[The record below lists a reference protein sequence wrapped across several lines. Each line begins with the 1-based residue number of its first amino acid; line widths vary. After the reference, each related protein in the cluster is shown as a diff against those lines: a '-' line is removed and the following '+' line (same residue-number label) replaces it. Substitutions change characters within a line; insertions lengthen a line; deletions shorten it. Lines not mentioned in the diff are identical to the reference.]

1 MPDPIPLLAD
11 ELPKNMLELLGDR
24 FEIVHLAKE
33 TPKADY
39 ARVEGLITYGHP
51 SVTGDLLDRCP
62 LLKVV
67 SNHGVGVDHIDLA
80 AAASRNIPVGNTPGC
95 LDRSTADMTMALIL
109 SVARNIVAGDRFA
122 RSKEFTHYDP
132 RILIGQEVS
141 GSVLGIVGM
150 GRIGKEVA
158 RRAKAFEMTI
168 LYHNRH
174 RDEAAEK
181 ELGVRYA
188 DLEELLAESDFVTLN
203 CPLTRQTQHMISSRQ
218 FEVMKSSGI
227 LINVARGGVVDTQAL
242 YDALVSGQIAAA
254 GLDVTEPE
262 PLPRNHPL
270 LKLENAIIL
279 PHLGSASNRTRQRMV
294 EMTVENLIAGIE
306 QRELPYRVNC

>member
-1 MPDPIPLLAD
+1 
-11 ELPKNMLELLGDR
+11 MLELLGER
-24 FEIVHLAKE
+24 FEIVPLSNA
-33 TPKADY
+33 TSTDDY
-39 ARVEGLITYGHP
+39 RRVEGVITYGHP
-51 SVTGDLLDRCP
+51 SVKGDLLDRCP
-62 LLKVV
+62 LLKVI

-80 AAASRNIPVGNTPGC
+80 AAAERNIPVGNTPGC

-109 SVARNIVAGDRFA
+109 SVARNIVVGDRFA
-122 RSKEFTHYDP
+122 RSREFTHYDP

-158 RRAKAFEMTI
+158 RRANAFEMRI

-174 RDEAAEK
+174 RDEAAER

-218 FEVMKSSGI
+218 FEVMKRTGI
-227 LINVARGGVVDTQAL
+227 LINMSRGGVVDTQAL
-242 YDALVSGQIAAA
+242 YEALVSGQIAAA
-254 GLDVTEPE
+254 GLDVNEPE
-262 PLPRNHPL
+262 PLPRDHPL

-294 EMTVENLIAGIE
+294 EMTVENLLAGIE
-306 QRELPYRVNC
+306 QRELPYLVKS

>member
-11 ELPKNMLELLGDR
+11 ELPRNMLELLGNR
-24 FEIVHLAKE
+24 FEIVPLAKE
-33 TPKADY
+33 TSKDDY
-39 ARVEGLITYGHP
+39 ARAEGLITYGHP
-51 SVTGDLLDRCP
+51 GIDGDLLDRCP
-62 LLKVV
+62 LLKVI
-67 SNHGVGVDHIDLA
+67 SNHGVGVDHINLA
-80 AAASRNIPVGNTPGC
+80 AAAERNIPVGNTPGC

-109 SVARNIVAGDRFA
+109 AVARNIVVGDRFA
-122 RSKEFTHYDP
+122 RSEEFTHYDP

-150 GRIGKEVA
+150 GRIGKQVA
-158 RRAKAFEMTI
+158 RRARAFDMTI

-174 RDEAAEK
+174 RDEAAEN

-203 CPLTRQTQHMISSRQ
+203 CPLTRQTHHMISSRQ
-218 FEVMKSSGI
+218 LEVMKPSGI
-227 LINVARGGVVDTQAL
+227 LINVARGGVVDTEAL

-262 PLPRNHPL
+262 PLPRDHPL
-270 LKLENAIIL
+270 LKLDNVIVL

-306 QRELPYRVNC
+306 QRELPYRVNA

>member
-11 ELPKNMLELLGDR
+11 ELPNNMLELLGDR
-24 FEIVHLAKE
+24 FEIVPLVKE
-33 TPKADY
+33 TPKEDS

-51 SVTGDLLDRCP
+51 SVTGNLLDRCP

-67 SNHGVGVDHIDLA
+67 SNHGVGVDHIDVA
-80 AAASRNIPVGNTPGC
+80 AAAERNIPVGNTPGC

-109 SVARNIVAGDRFA
+109 SVARNIVLGDRFA

-158 RRAKAFEMTI
+158 RRARAFEMTI

-174 RDEAAEK
+174 RDEAAEN
-181 ELGVRYA
+181 ELGVSYA

-203 CPLTRQTQHMISSRQ
+203 CPLTRQTHHMISSRQ
-218 FEVMKSSGI
+218 LEVMKPSGI
-227 LINVARGGVVDTQAL
+227 LINMARGGVVDTQAL

-262 PLPRNHPL
+262 PLPRDHPL
-270 LKLENAIIL
+270 LKLDNVIIL

-306 QRELPYRVNC
+306 QRELPYRVNG

>member
-11 ELPKNMLELLGDR
+11 ELPQNMLELLGDR
-24 FEIVHLAKE
+24 FEIVPLAKE
-33 TPKADY
+33 TSEEDY
-39 ARVEGLITYGHP
+39 ARSEGLITYGHP

-62 LLKVV
+62 RLKVI
-67 SNHGVGVDHIDLA
+67 SNHGVGVDHINLA
-80 AAASRNIPVGNTPGC
+80 AAAERNIPVGNTPGC

-109 SVARNIVAGDRFA
+109 AVARNIVMGDRFA

-158 RRAKAFEMTI
+158 RRAKAFDMTI

-174 RDEAAEK
+174 RDEAAEN

-203 CPLTRQTQHMISSRQ
+203 CPLTRQTHHMISSRQ
-218 FEVMKSSGI
+218 LEVMKPSGI
-227 LINVARGGVVDTQAL
+227 LINMARGGVVDTQAL

-262 PLPRNHPL
+262 PLPRDHPL
-270 LKLENAIIL
+270 LKLDNVIVL

-306 QRELPYRVNC
+306 QRELPYRVNA

>member
-1 MPDPIPLLAD
+1 MTAPIPLLAD
-11 ELPKNMLELLGDR
+11 DLPQNMLELLGDR
-24 FEIVHLAKE
+24 FEIVQLSDE
-33 TPKADY
+33 TTEDDCQ
-39 ARVEGLITYGHP
+39 RVEGLITYGHP
-51 SVTGDLLDRCP
+51 NIGGEILDRCP

-80 AAASRNIPVGNTPGC
+80 AAAERDVPVGNTPGC

-109 SVARNIVAGDRFA
+109 SVARNIVVGDRFA

-158 RRAKAFEMTI
+158 RRANAFEMTI

-174 RDEAAEK
+174 RDEDAEQ

-188 DLEELLAESDFVTLN
+188 DLEELLAASDFVTLN
-203 CPLTRQTQHMISSRQ
+203 CPLTRHTQHMISSRQ
-218 FEVMKSSGI
+218 FEIMKPSGI
-227 LINVARGGVVDTQAL
+227 LINMARGGVVDTDAL
-242 YDALVSGQIAAA
+242 HEALVSGQIAAA

-262 PLPRNHPL
+262 PLPRDHPL
-270 LKLENAIIL
+270 LKLENVIIL

-306 QRELPYRVNC
+306 QRTLPYRVEQ